1 MGLASMRLT
10 AGQGRALCARLWQ
23 CLLLAWLV
31 LLGGCATPQLTGLQR
46 ERPSDV
52 PATADLGQV
61 PFFPQDEF
69 QCGPAALAMLAQFA
83 GVATTPDE
91 LKPQVFLPDRQGSL
105 QIEMLAT
112 ARRQGLVALTLEP
125 QLHALLR
132 QVAAGQPVVVLLN
145 LSLPWVPLWHYAV
158 VIGYDL
164 PGQTIVLHSGRQER
178 MAMSLPTFERTW
190 ARGRHWA
197 MVALPPTQ
205 LPAQAQALPWLQ
217 SAAAMER
224 VRPEAAGQAF
234 ATAVMAWPTEPAA
247 WLGQGNAHYAQGRLV
262 QAGDAFEA
270 ATRLAPDFA
279 DAWNNLAQVRVSQV
293 RWREAAQ
300 AIERAVA
307 VGGPR
312 LALYRQLQLL
322 IEEGL
327 AVQASLKGRATIT
340 PPIPVSAK
348 P

>member
-1 MGLASMRLT
+1 MAQASMALRARQGRPLWPRLWGLAV
-10 AGQGRALCARLWQ
+10 
-23 CLLLAWLV
+23 LV
-31 LLGGCATPQLTGLQR
+31 GLMLLGGCATPQLAGLQR

-52 PATADLGQV
+52 PAVAELGRV

-69 QCGPAALAMLAQFA
+69 QCGPAALAMVAQFA
-83 GVATTPDE
+83 GLALTPDE

-105 QIEMLAT
+105 QIEMLVT

-158 VIGYDL
+158 VVGYDL

-190 ARGRHWA
+190 ARSQHWA

-205 LPAQAQALPWLQ
+205 LPAQAQAMPWLQ

-224 VRPEAAGQAF
+224 VQPEAAGQAY
-234 ATAVMAWPTEPAA
+234 ATAVKAWPAEPAA
-247 WLGQGNAHYAQGRLV
+247 WLGQGNAHYAQGQLA

-279 DAWNNLAQVRVSQV
+279 DAWNNLAQVRAEQK
-293 RWREAAQ
+293 RWGEAAQ

-312 LALYRQLQLL
+312 LARYRQLQLL
-322 IEEGL
+322 IEEGR
-327 AVQASLKGRATIT
+327 AVQASLKGRATTT
-340 PPIPVSAK
+340 PPIPVTAR

>member
-1 MGLASMRLT
+1 MGLASMGLT
-10 AGQGRALCARLWQ
+10 AGQGRPLRASLWRWV
-23 CLLLAWLV
+23 LLAWLV
-31 LLGGCATPQLTGLQR
+31 LLAGCATPQLAGLQR

-69 QCGPAALAMLAQFA
+69 QCGPAALAMVAQFA
-83 GVATTPDE
+83 GVATTPGE

-145 LSLPWVPLWHYAV
+145 LSLPWVPMWHYAV
-158 VIGYDL
+158 VVGYDL

-197 MVALPPTQ
+197 MVALPPSQ

-224 VRPEAAGQAF
+224 VHPEAAGQAY
-234 ATAVMAWPTEPAA
+234 ATAVKAWPAEPAA
-247 WLGQGNAHYAQGRLV
+247 WLGQGNAYYAQGHLA
-262 QAGDAFEA
+262 QAGEAFEA

-279 DAWNNLAQVRVSQV
+279 DAWNNLAQVRAEQK
-293 RWREAAQ
+293 RWAEAAQ

-312 LALYRQLQLL
+312 LARYRELQQR
-322 IEEGL
+322 IEEGM
-327 AVQASLKGRATIT
+327 AVQASLKGRATP
-340 PPIPVSAK
+340 PPIPVSAR